1 MTNIAEWAKEQR
13 QKGTEIKEIRG
24 KYYLCKVS
32 SKWDSKIKRSR
43 KISGEYL
50 GVLTPKG
57 LVPAQRK
64 LVSVNE
70 LILSKEF
77 GASWFLNLLT
87 QDIKRGLQI
96 RFPDIW
102 KELYAICILRT
113 VRPCSFRYIAQRYE
127 SSVISQSLSGLA
139 LSGSS
144 ITSLLKNLGQ
154 RRQAISLFMKDFL
167 QGEKDYLIFDG
178 TNLVT
183 YSKAISDAQ
192 VGYNSKGIY
201 DPQINLL
208 YAFTNTDNR
217 AMPGYY
223 RKFPGSIRD
232 VSAFVSLTSEIGV
245 RDFIVIAD
253 KGFGSDANFKEL
265 DEAKVKYIIPLRRN
279 NKLYDRSPLMAADK
293 SGFESVFQF
302 NGRPIWAYRQ
312 SDEHGHQLVVYLDGE
327 LRLKEEKDY
336 LRRMFE
342 GNEGYCEAALR
353 AKQLEFGTIV
363 VKTNL
368 VDCPEKLY
376 CLYKKRGQIE
386 QMFDDYKNLLD
397 LDTSYLGSDVSMEAW
412 LFLNHLGLMA
422 CYRVYELLHST
433 QSLKKYSVGG
443 VLQEY
448 LSSIRI
454 GSITGS
460 WRYEV
465 MTKRNKKLL
474 KQLNLRL
481 PEKPQ
486 LNVE

>member
-1 MTNIAEWAKEQR
+1 MANIPQWAKEQR
-13 QKGTEIKEIRG
+13 QKGTEIKEISR

-32 SKWDSKIKRSR
+32 SKWDPKIKRSR

-50 GVLTPKG
+50 GVLTPEG
-57 LVPAQRK
+57 LVPVQRK
-64 LVSVNE
+64 LVPVNE
-70 LILSKEF
+70 LTVSKEF

-87 QDIKRGLQI
+87 QDIKKQLQI

-127 SSVISQSLSGLA
+127 SSVISQTLPGLA

-167 QGEKDYLIFDG
+167 QGERDYLIFDG

-183 YSKAISDAQ
+183 YSKGISDAQ
-192 VGYNSKGIY
+192 VGYNSQGNY

-208 YAFTNTDNR
+208 YAFTNTDHR
-217 AMPGYY
+217 GMPGYY

-245 RDFIVIAD
+245 TDFVVIAD
-253 KGFGSDANFKEL
+253 KGFGSNANFEKL

-293 SGFESVFQF
+293 SGFDCVFQF
-302 NGRPIWAYRQ
+302 NGRPIWAYHQ
-312 SDEHGHQLVVYLDGE
+312 SDEDGHQLVVYLDGE

-342 GNEGYCEAALR
+342 KNEGYGEAALR

-363 VKTNL
+363 LKTNL
-368 VDCPEKLY
+368 MDSPEKLY

-386 QMFDDYKNLLD
+386 QMFDNYKNLLD

-448 LSSIRI
+448 LSGIRI
-454 GSITGS
+454 EGITGS

-465 MTKRNKKLL
+465 MTKGNKKLL
-474 KQLNLRL
+474 EQLNLQL